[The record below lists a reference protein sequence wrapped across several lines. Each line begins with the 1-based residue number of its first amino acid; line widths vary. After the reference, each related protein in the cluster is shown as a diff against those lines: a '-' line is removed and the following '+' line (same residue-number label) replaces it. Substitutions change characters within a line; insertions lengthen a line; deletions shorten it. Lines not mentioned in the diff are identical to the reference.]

1 MPPAFILSQDQTLRK
16 NYHLAVIVYGTQRTW
31 AHLPFTL
38 QLLKFC
44 HSFRDRILLAEP
56 GIVKGQEAKTD
67 VFPPLAWITPVHCL
81 SFPGLRPCRRNSVV
95 NVLLYGKTW

>member
-16 NYHLAVIVYGTQRTW
+16 NFHLSVIITDLKRTW

-44 HSFRDRILLAEP
+44 ETNRDRILLAEP
-56 GIVKGQEAKTD
+56 GLVKGKEPKTD
-67 VFPPLAWITPVHCL
+67 VFLALARITPV
-81 SFPGLRPCRRNSVV
+81 P
-95 NVLLYGKTW
+95 

>member
-16 NYHLAVIVYGTQRTW
+16 NYHLAVMVYGTQRTW

-44 HSFRDRILLAEP
+44 QSFRDRILLAEAD
-56 GIVKGQEAKTD
+56 IVKGQDTKTD
-67 VFPPLAWITPVHCL
+67 VFPSLAWITPVRGL
-81 SFPGLRPCRRNSVV
+81 ALPGLTFLP
-95 NVLLYGKTW
+95 T